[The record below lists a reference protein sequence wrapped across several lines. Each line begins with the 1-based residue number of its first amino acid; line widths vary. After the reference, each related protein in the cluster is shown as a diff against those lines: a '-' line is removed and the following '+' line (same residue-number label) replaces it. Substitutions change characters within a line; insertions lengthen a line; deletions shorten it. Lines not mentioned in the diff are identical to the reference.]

1 MPIPIFY
8 KARGNVFHANIPP
21 RTNYLF
27 WLFLIHHHI
36 PASHMCQRRD
46 RPGDRIG
53 QVQRKQGAMPLKY
66 CENPDNTETAGSDQG
81 NDHGE
86 EGVAHS
92 SHASHHD
99 IHEAAEEIR
108 GADEMHSVEAV
119 LDDLRVGGVNAE
131 KLLAEENE
139 AVSED
144 QTNHTDKNQADT

>member
-1 MPIPIFY
+1 
-8 KARGNVFHANIPP
+8 
-21 RTNYLF
+21 
-27 WLFLIHHHI
+27 
-36 PASHMCQRRD
+36 MCQRRD

-53 QVQRKQGAMPLKY
+53 QIQRKQRAMPLKY
-66 CENPDNTETAGSDQG
+66 CENPDNTEAAGSDQG

-144 QTNHTDKNQADT
+144 QANHTDKSQADT

>member
-1 MPIPIFY
+1 
-8 KARGNVFHANIPP
+8 
-21 RTNYLF
+21 
-27 WLFLIHHHI
+27 
-36 PASHMCQRRD
+36 MCQRRD

-53 QVQRKQGAMPLKY
+53 QIQHKQRAMPLKY
-66 CENPDNTETAGSDQG
+66 CENPDNTEAAGSDQR

-108 GADEMHSVEAV
+108 GADEVHSVEAV

-144 QTNHTDKNQADT
+144 QANHTDKNQADT

>member
-1 MPIPIFY
+1 MG
-8 KARGNVFHANIPP
+8 R
-21 RTNYLF
+21 
-27 WLFLIHHHI
+27 
-36 PASHMCQRRD
+36 
-46 RPGDRIG
+46 
-53 QVQRKQGAMPLKY
+53 
-66 CENPDNTETAGSDQG
+66 
-81 NDHGE
+81 E

-99 IHEAAEEIR
+99 INEAAEEIR

-144 QTNHTDKNQADT
+144 QANHTDKNQADT

>member
-1 MPIPIFY
+1 M
-8 KARGNVFHANIPP
+8 R
-21 RTNYLF
+21 
-27 WLFLIHHHI
+27 
-36 PASHMCQRRD
+36 QRRD
-46 RPGDRIG
+46 RPGNRIG
-53 QVQRKQGAMPLKY
+53 QIQRKQRPTPLKY
-66 CENPDNTETAGSDQG
+66 GKDPHNPEAAGSDQG

-99 IHEAAEEIR
+99 IHEAAEKI
-108 GADEMHSVEAV
+108 GSADEMHSVKAV

-144 QTNHTDKNQADT
+144 QANHTDKNQADT

>member
-1 MPIPIFY
+1 M
-8 KARGNVFHANIPP
+8 
-21 RTNYLF
+21 
-27 WLFLIHHHI
+27 
-36 PASHMCQRRD
+36 
-46 RPGDRIG
+46 
-53 QVQRKQGAMPLKY
+53 KY
-66 CENPDNTETAGSDQG
+66 SENPDNTETAGSDQG

-119 LDDLRVGGVNAE
+119 LDDLRVGEVNAE
-131 KLLAEENE
+131 KLLAEKNE

>member
-1 MPIPIFY
+1 
-8 KARGNVFHANIPP
+8 
-21 RTNYLF
+21 
-27 WLFLIHHHI
+27 
-36 PASHMCQRRD
+36 MCQRRD

-53 QVQRKQGAMPLKY
+53 QIQRKQRAMPLKY
-66 CENPDNTETAGSDQG
+66 CENPDNTEAAGSDQG

-99 IHEAAEEIR
+99 IHEAAEKIG

-144 QTNHTDKNQADT
+144 QANHTAQESGRYLRSFSCAGGFRLPCSGW